1 MRIYLFA
8 LPSLALLAGCAGY
21 AIDYTK
27 PKSSIL
33 GPELTRY
40 GLDAPQAQCVGDR
53 LATALSVWQL
63 RQLQLSAAS
72 VTRGYSDPDH
82 LMVSDLI
89 WVAKNVKDAKV
100 GAEAVSAA
108 EACGLGAA
116 AVAAAAPPPGPVPQ
130 AQAAEAAP
138 PVSPP
143 SAPAASPPAAS
154 APSSSTAPAV
164 RPAATTWVNLGAAPT
179 GQSIA
184 VDASSL
190 VEEGSYRSGWF
201 RLTNPGAAGR
211 SASAFRLQVDCA
223 ARTINSMAVRK
234 YGSNG
239 AITEERDFGPGGEG
253 AAAVESGTVMQ
264 IAYLA
269 LCT

>member
-1 MRIYLFA
+1 MRTGYFA
-8 LPSLALLAGCAGY
+8 LLSFALLAGCAGY

-27 PKSSIL
+27 PKTSIL

-53 LATALSVWQL
+53 LAASLSVWQL
-63 RQLQLSAAS
+63 RQLQLSATS
-72 VTRGYSDPDH
+72 LTRGYTDPNR
-82 LMVSDLI
+82 LMVSDLL
-89 WVAKNVKDAKV
+89 WVAKNVKDPKV
-100 GAEAVSAA
+100 GIEASGAA

-116 AVAAAAPPPGPVPQ
+116 AVAAATPPPGIAPQ
-130 AQAAEAAP
+130 TETAGA
-138 PVSPP
+138 
-143 SAPAASPPAAS
+143 APAASQA
-154 APSSSTAPAV
+154 TAPAAPLPTA
-164 RPAATTWVNLGAAPT
+164 PAARTAAPTWVNLGAAPT

-190 VEEGSYRSGWF
+190 SEDGSYRSGWF
-201 RLTNPGAAGR
+201 RLTNPGAAAR
-211 SASAFRLQVDCA
+211 SGSSYLLRVDCT
-223 ARTINSMAVRK
+223 ARTINSMGVRK

-239 AITEERDFGPGGEG
+239 AITEERDFGPNGEG

>member
-1 MRIYLFA
+1 MRICLFA

-27 PKSSIL
+27 PKTSIL
-33 GPELTRY
+33 GPELTRF
-40 GLDAPQAQCVGDR
+40 GLDAGQAQCVGDR
-53 LATALSVWQL
+53 LATSLSVWQL

-72 VTRGYSDPDH
+72 LTTGYTDPNR
-82 LMVSDLI
+82 LMVSDFI
-89 WVAKNVKDAKV
+89 WVAKNVKDPKV
-100 GAEAVSAA
+100 GFEASGAA

-116 AVAAAAPPPGPVPQ
+116 TVAAAELPPAPLPVP
-130 AQAAEAAP
+130 QAAEAAP
-138 PVSPP
+138 GTLPPVSSAAPP
-143 SAPAASPPAAS
+143 PAAPAARTAA
-154 APSSSTAPAV
+154 P
-164 RPAATTWVNLGAAPT
+164 TWVNLGAAPT

-190 VEEGSYRSGWF
+190 SEDGSYRSGWF
-201 RLTNPGAAGR
+201 RLTNPGATAR
-211 SASAFRLQVDCA
+211 SASSYLLRVDCS
-223 ARTINSMAVRK
+223 ARTINSMGVRK
-234 YGSNG
+234 YGPNG

>member
-1 MRIYLFA
+1 MRICFFA

-27 PKSSIL
+27 PKTSIL

-40 GLDAPQAQCVGDR
+40 GLGAPQAQCVGDR
-53 LATALSVWQL
+53 LATTLSVWQL

-72 VTRGYSDPDH
+72 LTRGYSDPNR

-89 WVAKNVKDAKV
+89 WVAKNVKDPKV
-100 GAEAVSAA
+100 GIEAVGAA

-116 AVAAAAPPPGPVPQ
+116 AVAAAMPPPSAAPQ
-130 AQAAEAAP
+130 AQAAPSA
-138 PVSPP
+138 SPP
-143 SAPAASPPAAS
+143 SAPAASPPS
-154 APSSSTAPAV
+154 SPVAPPPTAPAA

-234 YGSNG
+234 YGADG
-239 AITEERDFGPGGEG
+239 AVTEERDFGPGGEG